1 MGGDGESLEQA
12 PSGHTGKLRG
22 ETGGPR
28 RLEHVFGA
36 MCKTVNFLRSC
47 RFIAQT
53 STKGVGLGD
62 RKADQGQIF

>member
-28 RLEHVFGA
+28 RLERVFGA
-36 MCKTVNFLRSC
+36 MCKTVNFLRTC

-53 STKGVGLGD
+53 QEREWG
-62 RKADQGQIF
+62 